1 LIRKFDARSKS
12 KPNAGGR
19 FSYPLHYRAAFSAIR
34 ELERKKTLS
43 ASGIFRWP
51 FGNIPQLDTFFPEIS
66 SFAWAYPSNF
76 TWALPSK
83 VSVGWRIGTDRN
95 FEFFRAQIEDA
106 VFR

>member
-19 FSYPLHYRAAFSAIR
+19 FSYPLHYQSAFSAIR

-43 ASGIFRWP
+43 ASGISRWP
-51 FGNIPQLDTFFPEIS
+51 FGNIPQLDTFFTEIS
-66 SFAWAYPSNF
+66 PF
-76 TWALPSK
+76 TWAFPSK
-83 VSVGWRIGTDRN
+83 VSVGWRLAMGRY
-95 FEFFRAQIEDA
+95 FEFFRAQIEDP